1 MGAAIISWAMR
12 GGWRYVAGALVVIA
26 AVLAVRHYGAQRYEA
41 GARSRDAEVAEL
53 KAGIAAQN
61 AAIEQMRQA
70 TESAAVA
77 VTDAAE
83 RAQEARKANAG
94 LQARLKAAGRVKG
107 DCAVAAVNKEA
118 WGAVK

>member
-1 MGAAIISWAMR
+1 MSAIAIWQLVRRFWPYA
-12 GGWRYVAGALVVIA
+12 VGALVVIA

-107 DCAVAAVNKEA
+107 GCAVAAVNKEA